1 MVEPLCQHQLS
12 VQQLQ
17 LYQLCL
23 LTINYYQCSQ
33 GVYAGNVAVP
43 PVLRTCFAAMLL
55 GCLCSAGFR
64 SSWWGMWW
72 CWELGCLWVWFC
84 VPYFNSFSKN
94 FAFSVQSL
102 GLLLCSS
109 WGAFSPGCWLCW
121 SGLGFAGGVGSVE
134 LCMHRY
140 RVVRILSV
148 TLSCVTLAS

>member
-1 MVEPLCQHQLS
+1 MVEPLCQDQLS

-84 VPYFNSFSKN
+84 VPYFKSFSKKKLH
-94 FAFSVQSL
+94 FQYKVWACCCALPGRLFHLGAGFVGVVWGLLGAWALWSCVCTGTGSSEYCQSL
-102 GLLLCSS
+102 CHV
-109 WGAFSPGCWLCW
+109 SP
-121 SGLGFAGGVGSVE
+121 
-134 LCMHRY
+134 
-140 RVVRILSV
+140 
-148 TLSCVTLAS
+148 